1 MCGIRI
7 ARWFATRQTERAQR
21 GLQRFDLLPC
31 GSNFFSQS
39 SCVRWRRWRAV
50 GHERG
55 GQNSAKTERVKWA
68 KEISKPPQATSSSSS
83 NLFSIHFSTF
93 SLLSLSLSPSFYL
106 FIYSFFFLKKFL
118 IIFNRVE
125 SVVFRINFS
134 KSRMILLISNFRG
147 NIVKKKEKRMDPD
160 DDASTFPAHLF
171 KVSSRKFDESIERY
185 YSNHL
190 PSPSIRVL

>member
-1 MCGIRI
+1 MESGGPR
-7 ARWFATRQTERAQR
+7 ARRAKLCEDRKGEMGQRNFQTSPGDVVVVVSE
-21 GLQRFDLLPC
+21 LVLDSFLNFLLA
-31 GSNFFSQS
+31 F
-39 SCVRWRRWRAV
+39 
-50 GHERG
+50 
-55 GQNSAKTERVKWA
+55 
-68 KEISKPPQATSSSSS
+68 
-83 NLFSIHFSTF
+83 
-93 SLLSLSLSPSFYL
+93 SLSPSFYL

>member
-93 SLLSLSLSPSFYL
+93 SLLSLSPSFYL
-106 FIYSFFFLKKFL
+106 FIHSFSFLKKFL

-147 NIVKKKEKRMDPD
+147 KKKKKRMDPD

>member
-1 MCGIRI
+1 MPRGRRNEPKGVCNALIYCPADRIFFHNPPACGGGGGE
-7 ARWFATRQTERAQR
+7 RW
-21 GLQRFDLLPC
+21 
-31 GSNFFSQS
+31 
-39 SCVRWRRWRAV
+39 
-50 GHERG
+50 
-55 GQNSAKTERVKWA
+55 
-68 KEISKPPQATSSSSS
+68 ATSEEGKTLRRLRKGEMGQRNFQTSPGDVVVVFELVLDSFL
-83 NLFSIHFSTF
+83 NF
-93 SLLSLSLSPSFYL
+93 LLAFSLSLLLSIYL
-106 FIYSFFFLKKFL
+106 FIHSFSFLKKFL

-147 NIVKKKEKRMDPD
+147 NIVKKKEKRMDLD

>member
-1 MCGIRI
+1 MESGGPR
-7 ARWFATRQTERAQR
+7 ARRAKLCEDRKGEMGQRNFQTSPGDVVVVVSE
-21 GLQRFDLLPC
+21 LVLDSFLNFLLA
-31 GSNFFSQS
+31 F
-39 SCVRWRRWRAV
+39 
-50 GHERG
+50 
-55 GQNSAKTERVKWA
+55 
-68 KEISKPPQATSSSSS
+68 
-83 NLFSIHFSTF
+83 
-93 SLLSLSLSPSFYL
+93 SLSPSFYL

-134 KSRMILLISNFRG
+134 KSRMILLISNFGG
-147 NIVKKKEKRMDPD
+147 NIVKKKEKRMDLD